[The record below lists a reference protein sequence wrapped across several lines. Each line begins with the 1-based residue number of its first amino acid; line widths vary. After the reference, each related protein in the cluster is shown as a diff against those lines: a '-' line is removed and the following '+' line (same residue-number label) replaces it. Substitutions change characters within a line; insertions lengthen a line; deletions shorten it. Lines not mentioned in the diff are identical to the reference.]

1 MHLQNESRAHIAEP
15 VDAPSPAVKTPW
27 TLFKHGVCYEGGFP
41 FEWVDQVRS
50 SELDARCEECIRLGK
65 VLAQAERTLT
75 VATEGLLASGALG
88 REAKK
93 TAGRVLHAVRKGR
106 LSLAPDAPANSELA
120 SLAAPVADWVLRKQE
135 FDAATRQLDL
145 VFTQARRDANAALLA
160 LQKAF
165 PIRDS
170 ILTTSPHF
178 FSTGFDKEDDI
189 GLRAQDLA
197 CLSRPTR
204 RRLAKLYM
212 YLQRGATK
220 THVASRLGTVA
231 FVHADRQLS
240 RPIILDRAGPAP
252 KSHVF
257 VSFWAVA
264 SLAKAAFSS
273 ADLAR
278 ELTPLILGCVV
289 EDGGG
294 YFNLLSGKRRELSS
308 HQRRVLSAIDGKS
321 SAFQL
326 ASALDVDIGD
336 LIVLLQSLAECDL
349 VDLGDTPPV
358 TTHDPIDW
366 LIATLK
372 KCAPSEDRDRWL
384 RDVIAIRTLA
394 FEIEGETDLDK
405 KWLLIQKLE
414 EAFATAVARSARRNA
429 GKTYGDRLV
438 FYEERESTFRCFL
451 GAPLIDRLEEKV
463 GTALDV
469 CWAYGTL
476 WQRHYQAISSLAFKA
491 ASNGRSSLPF
501 LTFVTQLQSMARD
514 GRIAFEDENILDFQR
529 RWSELVE
536 SRLDKS
542 GGIAKL
548 ARKDVETFVESF
560 GLNRYAPLPSAHAG
574 IDIFIDAANQNAI
587 DQGDYRI
594 AIGEVGENIMG
605 FGSQFYFHPDPGVVA
620 RDLNTLLR
628 SIPDYRLMAMILPPR
643 NHKGLIHQTFT
654 TSGRFV
660 FARSRSTRP
669 CDDVP
674 LRDLHVFCEDGRLCI
689 GTGSGERFQM
699 FHHHDELAHLWTF
712 APPRILLPPVRATNR
727 CRPRIEIEDVCLQR
741 AEVNVPNA
749 QIRDWAGSD
758 AHLLMNLRSWIE
770 ERGVGSRVF
779 VHVPSEPKPVYVD
792 LASPCAV
799 DVLKGLSKH
808 GDDLRVVEMYP
819 RREGL
824 WNCTGGIAPQSRVLE
839 MRLMMIRQC
848 TTAS

>member
-1 MHLQNESRAHIAEP
+1 MHLQNERRADSAES
-15 VDAPSPAVKTPW
+15 VGASSPAVTTPW

-50 SELDARCEECIRLGK
+50 PELDARFEECIRLGK
-65 VLAQAERTLT
+65 ALAQAERALAA
-75 VATEGLLASGALG
+75 ATETLLASGALG

-93 TAGRVLHAVRKGR
+93 AAGRILHAVRKGR
-106 LSLAPDAPANSELA
+106 LSPVPDALANSELA
-120 SLAAPVADWVLRKQE
+120 LLVAPAVDCVQRKQA
-135 FDAATRQLDL
+135 FDAATQQLDSA
-145 VFTQARRDANAALLA
+145 FTQARRTANAALLT

-170 ILTTSPHF
+170 VLTTSPHF
-178 FSTGFDKEDDI
+178 FSTGFDKQDDI
-189 GLRAQDLA
+189 ALREQDLS

-220 THVASRLGTVA
+220 THVASRLGTVG

-240 RPIILDRAGPAP
+240 RPVTLDGTGPAP

-273 ADLAR
+273 AYLAR

-289 EDGGG
+289 EDDGGF
-294 YFNLLSGKRRELSS
+294 FNLLSGQRPVLSS
-308 HQRRVLSAIDGKS
+308 HQRRLLSAIDGKS

-326 ASALDVDIGD
+326 ASLLDVDIGD
-336 LIVLLQSLAECDL
+336 LIVLLRSLAECDL

-372 KCAPSEDRDRWL
+372 KCPPSEDRDRWL
-384 RDVIAIRTLA
+384 RDVVAIRTLA
-394 FEIEGETDLDK
+394 SQMEGETDLDK
-405 KWLLIQKLE
+405 KWVLIQKIE

-451 GAPLIDRLEEKV
+451 GAPMIDRLEEQV

-491 ASNGRSSLPF
+491 AANGRTSLPF
-501 LTFVTQLQSMARD
+501 LTFVTQLQSMAQD
-514 GRIAFEDENILDFQR
+514 GQIAFENEDILDFQR

-542 GGIAKL
+542 GSIAKL
-548 ARKDVETFVESF
+548 SRRDVEAFVKGF
-560 GLNRYAPLPSAHAG
+560 GLGRDAPLPSAHAG
-574 IDIFIDAANQNAI
+574 IDIFIEAADRNAI
-587 DQGDYRI
+587 SRGDYRI

-605 FGSQFYFHPDPGVVA
+605 FGSQFYFHPDPGVVTH
-620 RDLNTLLR
+620 DLNALLR
-628 SIPDYRLMAMILPPR
+628 SIHDYRPMAMILPPR

-660 FARSRSTRP
+660 FARSRSARP
-669 CDDVP
+669 CDDLP
-674 LRDLHVFCEDGRLCI
+674 LRDLQVFCEGGSLCI
-689 GTGSGERFQM
+689 GTESGERFQM

-712 APPRILLPPVRATNR
+712 APPRILLPPLRAINGY
-727 CRPRIEIEDVCLQR
+727 RPRIEIEDVCLQR
-741 AEVNVPNA
+741 AEVKFPNNR
-749 QIRDWAGSD
+749 IHDFAGSD
-758 AHLLMNLRSWIE
+758 ARLLLNLRSCIE
-770 ERGVGSRVF
+770 ERGIGSRVF
-779 VHVPSEPKPVYVD
+779 VHVASEPKPVYVD
-792 LASPCAV
+792 LASPCAA
-799 DVLKGLSKH
+799 DVLKSLAKH
-808 GDDLRVVEMYP
+808 GDDLRLVEMYP
-819 RREGL
+819 TREGL
-824 WNCTGGIAPQSRVLE
+824 WNCTGGTAPQSRVLE
-839 MRLMMIRQC
+839 MRLMMIRHS